1 MASRK
6 EYLEFILD
14 QLSYLDDIRY
24 VPMMG
29 EYILYYKDKIIGGIY
44 DDRFLVKVTKVGA
57 KMMPNAIEDNPYDG
71 AKPMILVDNVDD
83 KAFLKEL
90 IEAMWPELPF
100 KKKKSGAPK

>member
-1 MASRK
+1 MASNR

-29 EYILYYKDKIIGGIY
+29 EYILYYQDRIFGGIY
-44 DDRFLVKVTKVGA
+44 DDRFLVKITKTS
-57 KMMPNAIEDNPYDG
+57 KELMPNADEDIPYDG

-83 KAFLKEL
+83 REFLKEL
-90 IEAMWPELPF
+90 IEAMWLELPF
-100 KKKKSGAPK
+100 RKKKSGAPK

>member
-6 EYLEFILD
+6 EYLEFIFD

-44 DDRFLVKVTKVGA
+44 DDRFLVKITKSSTSL
-57 KMMPNAIEDNPYDG
+57 MPEAEEDIPYDG

-83 KAFLKEL
+83 KEFLKDL
-90 IEAMWPELPF
+90 IEAMWGELPF
-100 KKKKSGAPK
+100 KKKKVGNKS